1 MEALPNRRVAPDG
14 RNPTYGSLMVLY
26 YARER
31 IADFIHRKDAK
42 DAEIGQGSY
51 CKIRSLRVFALF
63 APLR

>member
-1 MEALPNRRVAPDG
+1 VCGALPDDSPWERGLEALPNRRVAPDG

-42 DAEIGQGSY
+42 DAESGKGFY
-51 CKIRSLRVFALF
+51 
-63 APLR
+63 

>member
-1 MEALPNRRVAPDG
+1 LEALPNRRVAPDG

-42 DAEIGQGSY
+42 DAESGKGFY
-51 CKIRSLRVFALF
+51 
-63 APLR
+63 